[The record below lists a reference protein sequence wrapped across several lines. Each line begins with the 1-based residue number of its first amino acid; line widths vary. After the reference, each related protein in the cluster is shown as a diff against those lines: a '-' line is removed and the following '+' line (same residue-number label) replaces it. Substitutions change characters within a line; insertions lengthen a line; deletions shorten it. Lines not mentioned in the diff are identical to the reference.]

1 MCKGATGTKLQRWP
15 LIERSLGL
23 LRTNL
28 QSMSDQ
34 HNEKITQIYKYVQG
48 ATGTFSSIMMTRNN
62 ECHLFGVSE
71 LVFLLVQQVLYKC
84 CKTLHITE
92 FLKLLIFWMRILFGA
107 AHRQRWAI

>member
-1 MCKGATGTKLQRWP
+1 
-15 LIERSLGL
+15 
-23 LRTNL
+23 
-28 QSMSDQ
+28 MSGQ
-34 HNEKITQIYKYVQG
+34 HNEKIAQVCKHVQR

-92 FLKLLIFWMRILFGA
+92 FLKLLIDANIIWCFG